1 MGGWSGENII
11 NTHPD
16 TFAVRRS
23 GCFQAMAYTVSDRL
37 FGFLKANERI
47 WVNDSVSDFSES
59 ITILH
64 YQKNLP
70 VLMVVPTLGR
80 MWHIG
85 AWGMGRGGRGAAR
98 DIEAKPPWADVT
110 HDIDLEQAVV
120 NPGVRD
126 VFGFLCKFN
135 GFEYT
140 CANSLDK
147 KRKMN
152 MFGLLCVKQPYVLD
166 RCLVSETKLDGS

>member
-47 WVNDSVSDFSES
+47 WVNDSISDFSES
-59 ITILH
+59 ITILQ

-70 VLMVVPTLGR
+70 VVMVVPTLGR
-80 MWHIG
+80 NGTLARG
-85 AWGMGRGGRGAAR
+85 AWDGAEEELHVPSR
-98 DIEAKPPWADVT
+98 QSHRWLTSRTTSTWSKPWL
-110 HDIDLEQAVV
+110 ILESEMCL
-120 NPGVRD
+120 
-126 VFGFLCKFN
+126 GFSV
-135 GFEYT
+135 
-140 CANSLDK
+140 SLMALNIPVQTRWIK
-147 KRKMN
+147 NEK
-152 MFGLLCVKQPYVLD
+152 
-166 RCLVSETKLDGS
+166 

>member
-1 MGGWSGENII
+1 
-11 NTHPD
+11 
-16 TFAVRRS
+16 
-23 GCFQAMAYTVSDRL
+23 
-37 FGFLKANERI
+37 
-47 WVNDSVSDFSES
+47 
-59 ITILH
+59 
-64 YQKNLP
+64 
-70 VLMVVPTLGR
+70 MVVPTLGR

-98 DIEAKPPWADVT
+98 AIEAKPPLADVT

-166 RCLVSETKLDGS
+166 RCLVPETKLDGS